1 MLNLYRKTALIE
13 GISYLILLFIAMPL
27 KYIFNIP
34 KAVKYFGWI
43 HGLLFIVF
51 AVILLAAAIQYKW
64 SLKRIIIYFIGSV
77 LPFVPFYLDK
87 KLKKEYEHH

>member
-34 KAVKYFGWI
+34 EAVKYFGWI

-77 LPFVPFYLDK
+77 LPFVPFYLHK
-87 KLKKEYEHH
+87 KLKKEYEHR

>member
-13 GISYLILLFIAMPL
+13 GISYLILIFIAMPL

-34 KAVKYFGWI
+34 EAVKYFGWI

-77 LPFVPFYLDK
+77 PFVPFYLDK